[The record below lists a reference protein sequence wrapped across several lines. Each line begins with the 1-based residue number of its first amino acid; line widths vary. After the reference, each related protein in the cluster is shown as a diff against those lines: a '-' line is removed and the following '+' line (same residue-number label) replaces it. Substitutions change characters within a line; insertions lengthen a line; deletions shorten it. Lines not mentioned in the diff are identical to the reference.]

1 MDFTEFREK
10 YKISQDHLHQLVLEA
25 HALYLMQLQEME
37 EYDIDP
43 DDYEYEAGGARDEN
57 LNGFL
62 RLLMDE
68 DGE

>member
-1 MDFTEFREK
+1 MDFTKFRNT
-10 YKISQDHLHQLVLEA
+10 YRISQDNLHQLVLEA
-25 HALYLMQLQEME
+25 HSLYLRQLEEME
-37 EYDIDP
+37 EYEIP
-43 DDYEYEAGGARDEN
+43 PESYEFEPGSAREEN